1 MKRRTFVATSGA
13 VMGSALLR
21 GAVHAGAQPGGPI
34 VLFQGD
40 SITDCGRD
48 RTLTGPNIAAALGS
62 GYPLLVASTLLAAQP
77 RQGLRFYNR
86 GVSGNKVPDLEARWE
101 SDAMALE
108 PNVVSILIGVND
120 YWHTLTAGY
129 QGTVAEY
136 ESQYDRLLAR
146 TRQARSN
153 ASLVVLEPFVLRT
166 GAVTDRWFP
175 EFDYRRAAARRVAEG
190 VGALFIPLQAMFDG
204 LTASSPPAYWSVDGV
219 HPTPAGHGAIAKAWM
234 DAVQL

>member
-1 MKRRTFVATSGA
+1 MKRRRFVATTGA
-13 VMGSALLR
+13 AVGAALLPAALR
-21 GAVHAGAQPGGPI
+21 AGAQPGGPV

-48 RTLTGPNIAAALGS
+48 RSIAGPNNAAALGT
-62 GYPLLVASTLLAAQP
+62 GYPLLIASTLLATHQ

-86 GVSGNKVPDLEARWE
+86 GVSGNRVPDLEARWE
-101 SDAMALE
+101 ADTMALE

-120 YWHTLTAGY
+120 YWHTLTGAY
-129 QGTVAEY
+129 HGTVEEY
-136 ESQYDRLLAR
+136 EAQYDRLLAR

-190 VGALFIPLQAMFDG
+190 AGALFIPLQAMFDG
-204 LTASSPPAYWSVDGV
+204 LTATTSPDYWSVDGV
-219 HPTPAGHGAIAKAWM
+219 HPSPAGHGAIAKAWM